1 MASISLKE
9 GGKMKNQLVVFD
21 IETIID
27 TDAAIRLL
35 KLDPDLPVEEI
46 RQALTDYHLEITDGK
61 NDFARQLFHKV
72 VAISFLRAEIEHTDE
87 GEVYHFAELRSGGSE
102 DSTEE
107 ELIKGFFTWCAK
119 HNPRFVSFNGRTFD
133 LPVLR
138 YRAMH
143 YGVAARWFY
152 GAGDK
157 WNNYLSRYSADWHC
171 DLLEQLSD
179 YGASARVKL
188 NEVCALLGIP
198 GKLDTDGGD
207 VAKLYDE
214 GKIGDIRDYCET
226 DVLNTYLVYLH
237 HMQHRGILD
246 KQAFAMCTEVLQEYL
261 AEQGA
266 HKPHFK
272 EFLDAWKAV

>member
-1 MASISLKE
+1 
-9 GGKMKNQLVVFD
+9 MKNQLVVFD

-27 TDAAIRLL
+27 TDAAVRLL
-35 KLDPDLPVEEI
+35 KLSPDLPQEDI
-46 RQALTDYHLEITDGK
+46 RQALTDYHLKITDGK
-61 NDFARQLFHKV
+61 NDFIRQLFHKV
-72 VAISFLRAEIEHTDE
+72 VAISFLRAEIEYADQ
-87 GEVYHFAELRSGGSE
+87 GEVYHFQELRSGGTS
-102 DSTEE
+102 DSSEE

-179 YGASARVKL
+179 YGASARVRL
-188 NEVCALLGIP
+188 NEVCALLGVP
-198 GKLDTDGGD
+198 GKLETDGGD
-207 VAKLYDE
+207 VTRLYDE
-214 GKIGDIRDYCET
+214 GKIDAIRDYCET
-226 DVLNTYLVYLH
+226 DVLNTYLVYLY
-237 HMQHRGILD
+237 HMLHKGVLD
-246 KQAFAMCTEVLQEYL
+246 KTAFAICIEVLQEYL
-261 AEQGA
+261 SEQGK
-266 HKPHFK
+266 HKPHFQ
-272 EFLDAWKAV
+272 EFFDAWQTT